1 MRTLGRNLL
10 LVSFVCLAATGCSV
24 NEVVVAEETKLVVAE
39 SPLDEAML
47 LDVGIVEFAPGIDA
61 DNDPEK
67 SGVYPEI
74 RNAET
79 RFLAYHLKTTLQE
92 TGHWGAVRVIPSRS
106 AFTDVIV
113 SGVIEES
120 DGEYIVVNI
129 SVDDAAGRHW
139 FDKSYEAQ
147 TGMTSYSERRD
158 RRRDPYQKVF
168 NDIANDLH
176 VFAAQIPAKQL
187 QQTRQVSELQ
197 FFADMSPLAYG
208 DHLKTGED
216 GLIAINR
223 LPPENDPS
231 VARLR
236 QIRERDRLV
245 VDTLNEHYA
254 NFYYGIAIPYRSWRK
269 NARQESVN
277 YREAKRS
284 ARLQALV
291 GVVVIA
297 GSLAIDT
304 DSSSRSTRNVNRG
317 LQNLGIS
324 EGLNRVIGGF
334 QRRSEA
340 NLHLESI
347 GELSE
352 SFGAEAAPMVVNVE
366 GQERRLTG
374 TAQAQYEGWRKLLK
388 EIYVAE
394 TGFGQAVDVGAP
406 ARAADD
412 SELDG
417 Q

>member
-1 MRTLGRNLL
+1 VVNMREMGRH
-10 LVSFVCLAATGCSV
+10 LVLMLFVCLAAAGCSV

-39 SPLDEAML
+39 SPIDEALL
-47 LDVGIVEFAPGIDA
+47 LDIGVVEFAPGIDA
-61 DNDPEK
+61 DNDAEK
-67 SGVYPEI
+67 SGVFEDI

-79 RFLAYHLKTTLQE
+79 RFLAYHLKTTLQD
-92 TGHWGAVRVIPSRS
+92 TGHWGAVRVIPSRK

-113 SGVIEES
+113 SGEIEKS
-120 DGEYIVVNI
+120 NGEYVVVNI

-147 TGMTSYSERRD
+147 TGLTSYSDRRD

-168 NDIANDLH
+168 NDIANDLQLY
-176 VFAAQIPAKQL
+176 VAGLPARQL
-187 QQTRQVSELQ
+187 KLTRQVSELQ

-208 DHLKTGED
+208 DHLQTDED
-216 GLIAINR
+216 GLAMISR
-223 LPPENDPS
+223 LPAENDPG

-269 NARQESVN
+269 SARAEAVKF
-277 YREAKRS
+277 REAKRS

-304 DSSSRSTRNVNRG
+304 NSSSSRTTRNVNRG
-317 LQNLGIS
+317 LQNMGIT
-324 EGLNRVIGGF
+324 EGFNRVISGF
-334 QRRSEA
+334 RTNSEA
-340 NLHLESI
+340 NLHVEAI
-347 GELSE
+347 AELSE

-374 TAQAQYEGWRKLLK
+374 TAAVQYESWRKLLK
-388 EIYVAE
+388 EIYEAE
-394 TGFGQAVDVGAP
+394 TGFRQNVDLGAP
-406 ARAADD
+406 ARAA
-412 SELDG
+412 EAA